1 MKFSCE
7 RSVLSAAVAIAARA
21 ASQRSPIPA
30 LEGLLLTADG
40 SLRITG
46 YDLKKGVYTTVPADV
61 SEPGAAVLNA
71 KLLGDMVRC
80 MPEGRLTVTTDGS
93 TARIRCGK
101 SEFSLAAGDVNDYP
115 ELPTIDPEDTIMLPQ
130 STLKKMISQTLF
142 AVSDNESR
150 PIYTGARFEIKD
162 GVLTVI
168 AVDGYRLALRR
179 EKVESVGEKDLAFIV
194 PGAALADVERLCADT
209 DDVIR
214 VTLGFRHIGFTL
226 GETILITRRL
236 EGDFLNWRKAVPEAF
251 RYHMTLER
259 EELKS
264 AADRVS
270 LVVDERTK
278 NPLRCRFEDGVVTL
292 SCVTALGQAE
302 DACLAEGT
310 GGGLEIGFNSRYL
323 IDALKAAPAQRI
335 VVSISTG
342 SSPCVITPEEGDGFI
357 YMILPVRLR
366 TE

>member
-1 MKFSCE
+1 MSMLGPQVCGIGKKLKTKP
-7 RSVLSAAVAIAARA
+7 RQKQDRLSLIL
-21 ASQRSPIPA
+21 SMLEQPNNGTKQRKEHKMTSFYT
-30 LEGLLLTADG
+30 EEE
-40 SLRITG
+40 
-46 YDLKKGVYTTVPADV
+46 LKG
-61 SEPGAAVLNA
+61 
-71 KLLGDMVRC
+71 
-80 MPEGRLTVTTDGS
+80 
-93 TARIRCGK
+93 
-101 SEFSLAAGDVNDYP
+101 
-115 ELPTIDPEDTIMLPQ
+115 
-130 STLKKMISQTLF
+130 
-142 AVSDNESR
+142 
-150 PIYTGARFEIKD
+150 
-162 GVLTVI
+162 
-168 AVDGYRLALRR
+168 
-179 EKVESVGEKDLAFIV
+179 
-194 PGAALADVERLCADT
+194 
-209 DDVIR
+209 
-214 VTLGFRHIGFTL
+214 LGFRHIGFTL

-278 NPLRCRFEDGVVTL
+278 NPLRCHFEDGVVTL

-342 SSPCVITPEEGDGFI
+342 SSPCVITPEEGDGFL

>member
-1 MKFSCE
+1 MTSMVPYDRYGRAI
-7 RSVLSAAVAIAARA
+7 RSLFPFDSLDEFFVPTSDVAQGFKMDVEDAGD
-21 ASQRSPIPA
+21 SYVV
-30 LEGLLLTADG
+30 TAQ
-40 SLRITG
+40 LP
-46 YDLKKGVYTTVPADV
+46 GVGRDEIDV
-61 SEPGAAVLNA
+61 ELN
-71 KLLGDMVRC
+71 
-80 MPEGRLTVTTDGS
+80 EGRLSISVDKKESDEQKAKNFLHKETSEWQATRGVYLKDAA
-93 TARIRCGK
+93 TAGLTAK
-101 SEFSLAAGDVNDYP
+101 LA
-115 ELPTIDPEDTIMLPQ
+115 
-130 STLKKMISQTLF
+130 
-142 AVSDNESR
+142 
-150 PIYTGARFEIKD
+150 D